1 MKQRLGIAIA
11 LLHEPKLLILDEPTN
26 GLDPSGIIEIRNLIK
41 RLPSEF
47 GMTVLISSHLLSEI
61 DQIATSVGI
70 ISDGKIIFQDSIDA
84 LREHAQENIIL
95 RVHDGIKASQA
106 LEVGASKQRAKTDFL
121 FA

>member
-1 MKQRLGIAIA
+1 
-11 LLHEPKLLILDEPTN
+11 
-26 GLDPSGIIEIRNLIK
+26 
-41 RLPSEF
+41 
-47 GMTVLISSHLLSEI
+47 MTVLISSHLLSEI

-106 LEVGASKQRAKTDFL
+106 LEVGASKQRAKTDFFICMNTRTNTWHRL
-121 FA
+121 FVRLSRKGLRYIA